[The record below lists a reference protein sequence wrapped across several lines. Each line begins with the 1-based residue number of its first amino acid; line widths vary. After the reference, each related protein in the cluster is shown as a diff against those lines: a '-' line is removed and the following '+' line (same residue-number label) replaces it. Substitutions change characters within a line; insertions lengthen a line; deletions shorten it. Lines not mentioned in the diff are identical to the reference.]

1 MEKSKQT
8 AGVWDQS
15 FSNALKQ
22 ACERA
27 ILNLF
32 PEVQDAA
39 TRRTLAQGFLA
50 GVEWCFSE
58 QSDNDIAKATL
69 AVGLCSD
76 EAAHGAIGNVL

>member
-1 MEKSKQT
+1 MENSKQPT
-8 AGVWDQS
+8 GAWDQS
-15 FSNALKQ
+15 FSNAVKQ

-39 TRRTLAQGFLA
+39 ARRMLAQGFLA

-58 QSDNDIAKATL
+58 QSDSDIAKATL
-69 AVGLCSD
+69 AVGLCPA
-76 EAAHGAIGNVL
+76 EAVNGAIRNVL